1 MRMPAGEYLYNPI
14 GSVHGGALATLLDS
28 VMGCAVHSTLPA
40 GRGYTTLEIK
50 VNYLRAV
57 TEVSGCVT
65 ATGRVVHAGRRQAV
79 AEASLA
85 DEAGRLCATASTTC
99 LVFDLPTSRRS
110 APEPALPHR
119 PHRRRRPRAALARHL
134 TAEGLRVGLAARD
147 TDKLADLAAETGAG
161 TFAADAAD
169 PRGGRAAVRRGRC
182 PDR

>member
-1 MRMPAGEYLYNPI
+1 MDATSSQEDGPVRERRVAWADPRATARAGHGMAGLDFLRALIAGDIPPPPIVTLMGIALAEAEPGRVTMRMPAGEYLYNPI

-57 TEVSGCVT
+57 TEGSGSVT
-65 ATGRVVHAGRRQAV
+65 AIGRVVHAGRRQAV

-99 LVFDLPTSRRS
+99 LVFDLPPSR
-110 APEPALPHR
+110 EER
-119 PHRRRRPRAALARHL
+119 P
-134 TAEGLRVGLAARD
+134 
-147 TDKLADLAAETGAG
+147 
-161 TFAADAAD
+161 
-169 PRGGRAAVRRGRC
+169 
-182 PDR
+182 